1 MKLISDG
8 EWFDAN
14 LHPQMYREKLGIQ
27 IPDLP
32 PGEVQMRFTG
42 RAGREN
48 LQQAF
53 DFYEFVLAK
62 VSQDD
67 IVGHR
72 LLDFGGGWGRIL
84 RFFLREFPA
93 ERLILVD

>member
-14 LHPQMYREKLGIQ
+14 LHPQCIGKNLGIQ

-32 PGEVQMRFTG
+32 PSEVQMRFYREGGT
-42 RAGREN
+42 REPPAGFR
-48 LQQAF
+48 L
-53 DFYEFVLAK
+53 YEFVLAK

-72 LLDFGGGWGRIL
+72 LLDFGGGGEHFALFSAGISGRTL
-84 RFFLREFPA
+84 DFG
-93 ERLILVD
+93 